1 MANNSLKVWI
11 LKDELE
17 NLQLLSCHFWERKKK
32 PTFMHIQDGG
42 GGLRI
47 NCIFKRR
54 KKIEIDVN
62 GNVPQLTRI
71 LNHKI
76 EN

>member
-42 GGLRI
+42 GLRI